1 MNHVPC
7 TMTDDEKEYTIAAS
21 EALMIDYCN
30 FVTTLL
36 NSDNDSDND
45 TEKEKEEA
53 LRAVTVATNDT
64 GTDEAVDTIT
74 DPHPQLMLFFR
85 TLHKDSDRLYTER
98 QRLLNLPLPLMV
110 AATLSNLATATSKGE
125 DTPQVRNSLFQRLQ
139 RVWMEKQHELLRQPK
154 PRRRLQKNRAHQI
167 RYFEWSPT
175 LLLSLQP
182 RSLPNHVA
190 TGTHAAEEA
199 PVMVASDHQRQRT
212 TNDVGTSV
220 AAIATGS
227 TAGCRISTCSVPTCV
242 AEALRMHLIRRRD
255 ELMEQAALAQQQL
268 FLLEATA
275 VSKRNK
281 SAKSQSQSKCNSNK
295 PTLPVEPQLVNI
307 DTLDTDVDSNHHDS
321 TDDDDDDDGATN
333 GSGNIDLAS
342 THNTGSNHCNEDI
355 CSDVLSFRSQVL
367 TEENGVWKEVYIR
380 RKVPA
385 IDKRTVEEADSTIY
399 DVPMNISV
407 NVTNIVSISNAESV
421 DSEIVDHDQNSHV
434 HMQEDTTRLHLPTLL
449 NTIDDLKMQLQQ
461 MHQQRIA
468 DQQSAQKALQHERD
482 VSYERIQELQLRLYI
497 SKTRLQTYEEALQH
511 HVESVHRNIATTPTS
526 INDPVGNVAATLGN
540 MHTTQPETNVSAIG
554 TPLYARHTTGET
566 TTTNRLTKS
575 DG

>member
-1 MNHVPC
+1 MDHGPW
-7 TMTDDEKEYTIAAS
+7 TMADDEKEYTIAAS

-36 NSDNDSDND
+36 NTGSDNDSESD
-45 TEKEKEEA
+45 TEKEKEKEEA
-53 LRAVTVATNDT
+53 LRAVTVVPNDT
-64 GTDEAVDTIT
+64 GIDEAVDAIT
-74 DPHPQLMLFFR
+74 DPQLMLFFL

-110 AATLSNLATATSKGE
+110 AATLSDLATDASKGAA
-125 DTPQVRNSLFQRLQ
+125 TPQVRNSWFQRLQ

-182 RSLPNHVA
+182 RSS
-190 TGTHAAEEA
+190 G
-199 PVMVASDHQRQRT
+199 
-212 TNDVGTSV
+212 

-227 TAGCRISTCSVPTCV
+227 TAGCRCRISTCSAQTCV

-295 PTLPVEPQLVNI
+295 PTVPVEPQLVNI
-307 DTLDTDVDSNHHDS
+307 DTLDTAVDSNQQDS
-321 TDDDDDDDGATN
+321 TDDDNHDDDDDDATN
-333 GSGNIDLAS
+333 GSGNIDLAG
-342 THNTGSNHCNEDI
+342 TLNTGSNHCNEDI
-355 CSDVLSFRSQVL
+355 WSDVLSFRSQVL

-385 IDKRTVEEADSTIY
+385 IDKKTVEEVDSAIY
-399 DVPMNISV
+399 DIPRNTSV

-434 HMQEDTTRLHLPTLL
+434 RMQEDTTRLHVPTLL

-461 MHQQRIA
+461 MCQQRIA
-468 DQQSAQKALQHERD
+468 DLQSARKALQHERD

-497 SKTRLQTYEEALQH
+497 SETRLQTYEEALQH
-511 HVESVHRNIATTPTS
+511 HVELVHRNSATTPTS

-540 MHTTQPETNVSAIG
+540 VHTTQPESNLSAFG
-554 TPLYARHTTGET
+554 TPLYARRTTGEA